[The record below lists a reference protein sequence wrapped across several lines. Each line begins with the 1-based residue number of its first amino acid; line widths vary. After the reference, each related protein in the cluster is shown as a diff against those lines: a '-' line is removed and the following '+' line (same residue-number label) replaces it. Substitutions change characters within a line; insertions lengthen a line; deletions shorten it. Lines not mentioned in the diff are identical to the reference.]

1 MNRRTLINQLS
12 AALLAGVVS
21 LIGVGCADADQVTA
35 QDRGLVLVAGATGR
49 TGRLVVSNLL
59 EQGYPVR
66 ALVRDMERGHEI
78 LGDGVEFAEGDVR
91 DIDSLRA
98 AMQGAASLIITI
110 GSSRKDPDNG
120 PEFVDYGGVRN
131 LAQAAADTEVQQ
143 VVLMSS
149 AGVTHEDH
157 VLNQMFNNILIWK
170 FKGEEALRQ
179 SGVDYTIVRPGGLMD
194 TPGGGTAV
202 VFEQGDRSAPPRMI
216 HREDVALVCIAA
228 LKVPAARKKTFEVFG
243 SEEQAPND
251 WTNLYSDLQSDKELN
266 D

>member
-21 LIGVGCADADQVTA
+21 LTGVSCADADQATA

-78 LGDGVEFAEGDVR
+78 LGDGVEFSEGDVR

-120 PEFVDYGGVRN
+120 PEFVDYGGVKN
-131 LAQAAADTEVQQ
+131 LAEAAADTGVQQ

-157 VLNQMFNNILIWK
+157 VLNQMFNNVLIWK
-170 FKGEEALRQ
+170 SRGEDALRD

-194 TPGGGTAV
+194 SPGGETAV
-202 VFEQGDRSAPPRMI
+202 VFEQGDSSTGMI
-216 HREDVALVCIAA
+216 SREDVALVCIAA
-228 LKVPAARKKTFEVFG
+228 LQAPAARNKTFEVFG

-251 WTNLYSDLQSDKELN
+251 WTNLYSDLQSDN
-266 D
+266 QPNG

>member
-1 MNRRTLINQLS
+1 MNRRTLFNQLS
-12 AALLAGVVS
+12 AALLAGAVGLTGVS
-21 LIGVGCADADQVTA
+21 CADANQATA
-35 QDRGLVLVAGATGR
+35 MDRGLVLVAGATGR

-66 ALVRDMERGHEI
+66 ALVRDMERGHEM

-120 PEFVDYGGVRN
+120 PEFVDYGGVKN
-131 LAQAAADTEVQQ
+131 LAQVAADTDVQH

-157 VLNQMFNNILIWK
+157 VLNQMFDNILIWK

-179 SGVDYTIVRPGGLMD
+179 SGVAYTIVRPGGLMD
-194 TPGGGTAV
+194 TPGSDTAV
-202 VFEQGDRSAPPRMI
+202 MFEQGDRSTGMI
-216 HREDVALVCIAA
+216 YREDVALVFIAA
-228 LKVPAARKKTFEVFG
+228 LKTPAARNKTFEVFG

-251 WTNLYSDLQSDKELN
+251 WTNLYGDLESDNKPNE
-266 D
+266 

>member
-120 PEFVDYGGVRN
+120 PEFVDYGGVKN
-131 LAQAAADTEVQQ
+131 LAQAAADTAVQQ

-157 VLNQMFNNILIWK
+157 VLNQMFDNILIWK
-170 FKGEEALRQ
+170 SRGEDALRDC
-179 SGVDYTIVRPGGLMD
+179 GVDYTIVRPGGLME
-194 TPGGGTAV
+194 TPGDETAV
-202 VFEQGDRSAPPRMI
+202 VFEQGDRSTGMI
-216 HREDVALVCIAA
+216 SREDVALVCVAA
-228 LKVPAARKKTFEVFG
+228 LKTPAARNKTFEVFG
-243 SEEQAPND
+243 GEKQAPND
-251 WTNLYSDLQSDKELN
+251 WTNLYSDLQSDKKPNE
-266 D
+266 

>member
-59 EQGYPVR
+59 KQGYPVR

-120 PEFVDYGGVRN
+120 PEFVDYGGVKN
-131 LAQAAADTEVQQ
+131 LAQAAADTGVQQ

-157 VLNQMFNNILIWK
+157 VLNQMFDNILIWK
-170 FKGEEALRQ
+170 SRGEDALRD
-179 SGVDYTIVRPGGLMD
+179 SGVDYTIVRPGGLME
-194 TPGGGTAV
+194 TPGDETAV
-202 VFEQGDRSAPPRMI
+202 VFEQGDRSTGMI
-216 HREDVALVCIAA
+216 SREDVALVCVAA
-228 LKVPAARKKTFEVFG
+228 LQTPAARNKTFEVFG
-243 SEEQAPND
+243 GEEQAPND
-251 WTNLYSDLQSDKELN
+251 WTNLYSDLQSDNKPNE
-266 D
+266 

>member
-21 LIGVGCADADQVTA
+21 LTGVGCADADQATA
-35 QDRGLVLVAGATGR
+35 ADRGLVLVAGATGR

-78 LGDGVEFAEGDVR
+78 LGDGVEFSEGDVR

-98 AMQGAASLIITI
+98 AMQGVASLIITI
-110 GSSRKDPDNG
+110 GSSRKDDPDNG
-120 PEFVDYGGVRN
+120 PEFVDYGGVKN
-131 LAQAAADTEVQQ
+131 LAQAAADTSVQQ

-157 VLNQMFNNILIWK
+157 VLNQMFDNLLIWK
-170 FKGEEALRQ
+170 LRGEDALRD
-179 SGVDYTIVRPGGLMD
+179 SGVDYTIVRPGGLME
-194 TPGGGTAV
+194 TPGDETAV
-202 VFEQGDRSAPPRMI
+202 VFEQGDSSTGMI
-216 HREDVALVCIAA
+216 SREDVALVCVAA
-228 LKVPAARKKTFEVFG
+228 LQVPAARNKTFEVFG
-243 SEEQAPND
+243 GEEQPPND
-251 WTNLYSDLQSDKELN
+251 WTNLYSSLKSDNER
-266 D
+266 

>member
-21 LIGVGCADADQVTA
+21 LIGVGCADADQVTV

-120 PEFVDYGGVRN
+120 PEFVDYGGVKN
-131 LAQAAADTEVQQ
+131 LAQAAADTGVQQ

-157 VLNQMFNNILIWK
+157 VLNQMFDNILIWK
-170 FKGEEALRQ
+170 SRGEDALRD
-179 SGVDYTIVRPGGLMD
+179 SGVDYTIVRPGGLME
-194 TPGGGTAV
+194 TPGDETAV
-202 VFEQGDRSAPPRMI
+202 VFEQGDRSTGMI
-216 HREDVALVCIAA
+216 SREDVALVCVAA
-228 LKVPAARKKTFEVFG
+228 LQTPAARNKTFEVFG
-243 SEEQAPND
+243 GEEQAPND
-251 WTNLYSDLQSDKELN
+251 WTNLYSDLQSDNKPNE
-266 D
+266 

>member
-120 PEFVDYGGVRN
+120 PEFVDYGGVKN
-131 LAQAAADTEVQQ
+131 LAQAAADTGVQQ

-157 VLNQMFNNILIWK
+157 VLNQMFDNILIWK
-170 FKGEEALRQ
+170 SRGEDALRD

-194 TPGGGTAV
+194 SPGGETAV
-202 VFEQGDRSAPPRMI
+202 VFEQGDSSTGMI
-216 HREDVALVCIAA
+216 SREDVALVCVAA
-228 LKVPAARKKTFEVFG
+228 LQTPAARNKTFEVFG
-243 SEEQAPND
+243 SEERAPND
-251 WTNLYSDLQSDKELN
+251 WTNLYSDLQSDNKPN
-266 D
+266 G

>member
-120 PEFVDYGGVRN
+120 PEFVDYGGVKN
-131 LAQAAADTEVQQ
+131 LAQAAADTGVQQ

-157 VLNQMFNNILIWK
+157 VLNQMFDNILIWK
-170 FKGEEALRQ
+170 SRGEDALRD
-179 SGVDYTIVRPGGLMD
+179 SGVDYTIVRPGGLME
-194 TPGGGTAV
+194 TPGDETAV
-202 VFEQGDRSAPPRMI
+202 VFEQGDRSTGMI
-216 HREDVALVCIAA
+216 SREDVALVCVAA
-228 LKVPAARKKTFEVFG
+228 LQTPAARNKTFEVFG
-243 SEEQAPND
+243 GEEQAPND
-251 WTNLYSDLQSDKELN
+251 WTNLYSDLQSDNKPNE
-266 D
+266 

>member
-1 MNRRTLINQLS
+1 MNRRTLFNQLS
-12 AALLAGVVS
+12 AALLAGAVGLTGVS
-21 LIGVGCADADQVTA
+21 CADADQATA

-91 DIDSLRA
+91 DIDSLRS
-98 AMQGAASLIITI
+98 AMQGTASLIITI

-120 PEFVDYGGVRN
+120 PEFVDYGGVKN

-157 VLNQMFNNILIWK
+157 VLNQMYNNILIWK
-170 FKGEEALRQ
+170 SRGEDALRD

-194 TPGGGTAV
+194 SPGGETTV
-202 VFEQGDRSAPPRMI
+202 VFEQGDSSTGMI
-216 HREDVALVCIAA
+216 SREDVALVCIAA
-228 LKVPAARKKTFEVFG
+228 LRTPAARNKTFEVFG
-243 SEEQAPND
+243 SENDSPND
-251 WTNLYSDLQSDKELN
+251 WANLYSDLESDNKPN
-266 D
+266 K

>member
-66 ALVRDMERGHEI
+66 ALVRDMEHGHEI

-170 FKGEEALRQ
+170 SRGEDALRD

-194 TPGGGTAV
+194 SPGGETAV
-202 VFEQGDRSAPPRMI
+202 VFEQGDRSTGMI
-216 HREDVALVCIAA
+216 SREDVALVCVAA
-228 LKVPAARKKTFEVFG
+228 LQVPAARNKTFEVFG
-243 SEEQAPND
+243 GEEQPPND
-251 WTNLYSDLQSDKELN
+251 WTNLYSSLKSDNER
-266 D
+266 

>member
-120 PEFVDYGGVRN
+120 PEFVDYGGVKN
-131 LAQAAADTEVQQ
+131 LAQAAADTGVQQ

-157 VLNQMFNNILIWK
+157 VLNQMFDNILIWK
-170 FKGEEALRQ
+170 SRGEDALRD

-194 TPGGGTAV
+194 SPGGETAV
-202 VFEQGDRSAPPRMI
+202 VFEQGDSSTGMI
-216 HREDVALVCIAA
+216 SREDVALVCVAA
-228 LKVPAARKKTFEVFG
+228 LQTPAARNKTFEVFG
-243 SEEQAPND
+243 SEERAPND
-251 WTNLYSDLQSDKELN
+251 WTNLYSDLQSDNKPNE
-266 D
+266 

>member
-59 EQGYPVR
+59 KQGYPVR

-120 PEFVDYGGVRN
+120 PEFVDYGGVKN
-131 LAQAAADTEVQQ
+131 LAQAAADTGVQQ

-157 VLNQMFNNILIWK
+157 VLNQMFDNILIWK
-170 FKGEEALRQ
+170 SRGEDALRD
-179 SGVDYTIVRPGGLMD
+179 SGVDYTIVRPGGLME
-194 TPGGGTAV
+194 TPGDETAV
-202 VFEQGDRSAPPRMI
+202 VFEQGDRSTGMI
-216 HREDVALVCIAA
+216 GREDVALVCVAA
-228 LKVPAARKKTFEVFG
+228 LQTPAARNKTFEVFG
-243 SEEQAPND
+243 GEEQAPND
-251 WTNLYSDLQSDKELN
+251 WTNLYSDLQSDNKPNE
-266 D
+266 

>member
-1 MNRRTLINQLS
+1 MNRRTLINLLS

-21 LIGVGCADADQVTA
+21 LTGVSCADADQATA
-35 QDRGLVLVAGATGR
+35 ADRGLVLVAGATGR

-66 ALVRDMERGHEI
+66 ALVRDMDRGHEI
-78 LGDGVEFAEGDVR
+78 LGDGVEYAKGDVR

-98 AMQGAASLIITI
+98 AMQGASSLIITI
-110 GSSRKDPDNG
+110 ASSRKDPDNG
-120 PEFVDYGGVRN
+120 PEFVDYGGVKN
-131 LAQAAADTEVQQ
+131 LAQAAADTGVQH

-157 VLNQMFNNILIWK
+157 VLNEMFDNVLIWK

-179 SGVDYTIVRPGGLMD
+179 SGVPYTIVRPQGLMD
-194 TPGGGTAV
+194 TPSSDTAV
-202 VFEQGDRSAPPRMI
+202 VFDQGDRSTGMI
-216 HREDVALVCIAA
+216 HREDVALVFIAA
-228 LKVPAARKKTFEVFG
+228 LQVPAARNKTFEVFG
-243 SEEQAPND
+243 SEKPVPND
-251 WTNLYSDLQSDKELN
+251 WANLYSSLKSDKEPK

>member
-1 MNRRTLINQLS
+1 
-12 AALLAGVVS
+12 
-21 LIGVGCADADQVTA
+21 
-35 QDRGLVLVAGATGR
+35 
-49 TGRLVVSNLL
+49 
-59 EQGYPVR
+59 
-66 ALVRDMERGHEI
+66 
-78 LGDGVEFAEGDVR
+78 
-91 DIDSLRA
+91 
-98 AMQGAASLIITI
+98 
-110 GSSRKDPDNG
+110 
-120 PEFVDYGGVRN
+120 VRN

-228 LKVPAARKKTFEVFG
+228 LKVPAARNKTFEVFG